1 MDSCESSRIYVD
13 ATYKSLN
20 KYTEEL
26 CGDRVEIVKNDD
38 YFIVVLSDGLGS
50 GVKANILSTLTSK
63 IISTMMYEGA
73 SIEDT
78 VDTIV
83 HTLPVCSVRKV
94 AYSTFC
100 ILQIA
105 YDGSVY
111 LVEFDSPGCV
121 FVRNE
126 TLQKIEYTERTVAG
140 KKIKESRFKVQPDDV
155 LTIMSDGVVYA
166 GIGALMNLGWT
177 WKNVSEYLANKAVKG
192 ISSARV
198 TQMLTETCNQ
208 LYMDK
213 PGDDTTVA
221 SVKITDKMEV
231 SLLSGPPMDKVND
244 SRYVT
249 DFMQP
254 EGKKIVCG
262 GSSASIVSRILN
274 EELVTTIDY
283 VDPSIPPVAYIN
295 GIDLVTEGVITLKKV
310 LEILK
315 MYLEHPADKATMDEI
330 DKQHGAGKIAKIML
344 EECTHLHLFI
354 GTKINPAHNIPN
366 SSVDISIKLIILD
379 EIYEVMKKIGKNV
392 TKVYY

>member
-1 MDSCESSRIYVD
+1 MNKHSIFVD

-26 CGDRVEIVKNDD
+26 CGDSIQVVRNDD
-38 YFIVVLSDGLGS
+38 YFLVVLSDGLGS
-50 GVKANILSTLTSK
+50 GVKANILSTLTST
-63 IISTMMYEGA
+63 IISTMLDEGA

-94 AYSTFC
+94 AYSTFS
-100 ILQIA
+100 ILQIG

-121 FVRNE
+121 FIRNK
-126 TLQKIEYTERTVAG
+126 QIQPINYTERTVAG
-140 KKIKESRFKVQPDDV
+140 KVIKEARFSVQPKDV

-177 WKNVSEYLANKAVKG
+177 WENVSEYLANKADEN
-192 ISSARV
+192 ISSARLAY
-198 TQMLTETCNQ
+198 MLSETCNQ

-221 SVKITDKMEV
+221 VVKIMPKMEV
-231 SLLSGPPMDKVND
+231 SILSGPPMDKIND

-262 GSSASIVSRILN
+262 GTSASIVSRIIG
-274 EELVTTIDY
+274 EELSPSIEY
-283 VDPSIPPVAYIN
+283 VDPQIPPIATMS

-310 LEILK
+310 LEVLK
-315 MYLEHPADKATMDEI
+315 FYAERPADKETMAEI
-330 DKQHGAGKIAKIML
+330 DKNHGAGRILKILL
-344 EECTHLHLFI
+344 EECTHLNLFI
-354 GTKINPAHNIPN
+354 GTQMNPAHNIPN
-366 SSVDISIKLIILD
+366 FTVDISVKLLILD
-379 EIYEVMKKIGKNV
+379 EIYEVMKSLGKV
-392 TKVYY
+392 VKKVYY

>member
-1 MDSCESSRIYVD
+1 MENKRIFVD

-38 YFIVVLSDGLGS
+38 YFLVVLSDGLGS

-63 IISTMMYEGA
+63 IISTMLYEGA

-78 VDTIV
+78 VDTVV

-100 ILQIA
+100 ILQIG

-121 FVRNE
+121 FIRDNK
-126 TLQKIEYTERTVAG
+126 LQPIEYTQRLIAG
-140 KKIKESRFKVQPDDV
+140 KTIKEARFQVQPDDV

-177 WKNVSEYLANKAVKG
+177 WKNVSEYLANKASRD
-192 ISSARV
+192 ISSARLAN
-198 TQMLTETCNQ
+198 MLSQTCNQ
-208 LYMDK
+208 LYMYK
-213 PGDDTTVA
+213 PGDDTTIA
-221 SVKITDKMEV
+221 IVKIMEKKEV
-231 SLLSGPPMDKVND
+231 SLLSGPPMDKAND
-244 SRYVT
+244 SRYVV

-262 GSSASIVSRILN
+262 GTSATIVSRIIGEQLN
-274 EELVTTIDY
+274 PSIEY
-283 VDPSIPPVAYIN
+283 VDPEIPPVATLD
-295 GIDLVTEGVITLKKV
+295 GIDLVTEGVITLQKV
-310 LEILK
+310 LDILK
-315 MYLEHPADKATMDEI
+315 MYLDNPADIETMEEI
-330 DKQHGAGKIAKIML
+330 DKEHGAAKIAKILL
-344 EECTHLHLFI
+344 EECTHLNLFI
-354 GTKINPAHNIPN
+354 GTKMNPAHNIPN
-366 SSVDISIKLIILD
+366 STVDISVKLLILD
-379 EIYEVMKKIGKNV
+379 EIYEVMKKIGKYV
-392 TKVYY
+392 KKVYY